1 MAAGGAVAAGAEA
14 DGATALL
21 ASARDRQRDL
31 LLPAR
36 WRSLAASAS
45 DLPPKSTVYRWFAAW
60 RDGGVFEAL
69 NHALLM
75 IDRERNGRAASPS
88 ACIIDSQSVRTNEA
102 GGPRGY
108 DAGKKIMGRKRH
120 ALVDTD
126 GRGLVLLAHPASVQ
140 DRDGA
145 GPLLAASRRPFPFIE
160 KVFADAG
167 YQGPRVATATRI
179 AVEIVRRE
187 PDQIGF
193 AVQPRRWVVERFFAW
208 INRNRR
214 LWKDAEATI
223 ASATA
228 FLYAA
233 AAMVL
238 IRRIARSSRVPGQTL
253 RGLPVSILLLSQ
265 RIVNAATAILCP
277 LVGLDPTFRDK
288 ASADM
293 SLGASNVVV
302 LRSPDLVS

>member
-1 MAAGGAVAAGAEA
+1 MWTPATRRQHSRAGLRYETDLTDAEWRLIA
-14 DGATALL
+14 P
-21 ASARDRQRDL
+21 
-31 LLPAR
+31 LLPAPKR
-36 WRSLAASAS
+36 TGRPLSWPLREIVNAIFYVMRGGVAWRLLPS
-45 DLPPKSTVYRWFAAW
+45 DLPPKSTAYRWFAAW

-75 IDRERNGRAASPS
+75 IDRERSGRPASPS
-88 ACIIDSQSVRTNEA
+88 ACIIDSQSVKTNEA

-126 GRGLVLLAHPASVQ
+126 GRGLVLFAHPASVQ

-179 AVEIVRRE
+179 AVEIVRRK

-214 LWKDAEATI
+214 QPPSPPRRPSSTQPPPWFLSA
-223 ASATA
+223 AS
-228 FLYAA
+228 
-233 AAMVL
+233 
-238 IRRIARSSRVPGQTL
+238 RERHE
-253 RGLPVSILLLSQ
+253 
-265 RIVNAATAILCP
+265 
-277 LVGLDPTFRDK
+277 FRDGLSENSCSIAQGST
-288 ASADM
+288 ASCCQPATRQHYYDF
-293 SLGASNVVV
+293 LQ
-302 LRSPDLVS
+302 